1 MYYRGAQAAIIVY
14 DITNRVSVYYITNRV
29 SAKLL
34 SSALADL
41 IIMSPSEAFKK
52 ASQVCH
58 NKELANQ
65 GYRPVQP
72 VACFELEL

>member
-14 DITNRVSVYYITNRV
+14 DITNRVSVYITNRV